1 MNHANKSETCFSNT
15 TRWKFQ
21 RKKWNLGQE
30 RRTGFVLLDRKVL
43 LNPIGLVPWW
53 AACQLEPAEFGLS
66 MLLQIEREWHSI
78 FGWMAQGVVVCF
90 VYQSVPKDGKP
101 WQPSLLAML
110 VHFGGQSWPRP
121 WPPIWWPKTGWCQ
134 ILAWLVHDTFGH
146 LGENRTCPM
155 GVFGWT
161 PMSTEPKKLVVDK
174 ENCWCLDSSWIC

>member
-30 RRTGFVLLDRKVL
+30 KRTGFVLLDRKVL

-78 FGWMAQGVVVCF
+78 FGWMGVFVCF

-161 PMSTEPKKLVVDK
+161 PMSIEPKKLVVGK
-174 ENCWCLDSSWIC
+174 QNCWCLDSSCIC